1 MPSYTPVKYFGAESK
16 EQPLKRADHS
26 VIVEVRPNA
35 DRPDTPF
42 VRIAYE
48 TMQQDS
54 IGDAFACSTAQHAV
68 SGKVALS
75 MAQDCAAYF
84 NASAILIFDPAGVLA
99 DVVPDGAVRK
109 TAPERDEPDAKTKT
123 VPTRWKRGGAVM
135 VA

>member
-16 EQPLKRADHS
+16 ENTIKQADNS
-26 VIVEVRPNA
+26 VIVEVRPNP

-84 NASAILIFDPAGVLA
+84 NATAILIIDHAGVLA
-99 DVVPDGAVRK
+99 EAMPTGAAQDKMPEADG
-109 TAPERDEPDAKTKT
+109 KTKT
-123 VPTRWKRGGAVM
+123 VPTRWKRGGAAM